1 MDAFEREMWEAE
13 LRARERQKRLRR
25 RARQRRRRIRR
36 RRRLL
41 VVIAAAILLLL
52 LLIGMIRLIIG
63 LIPKGQQTEETP
75 KQQTEQVQQ
84 SEEEQGQEVTPK
96 NQVVTT
102 QAGLNVRTGPGVSNK
117 RVGLLPGGTTI
128 ITGEEK
134 NNWAQLLSSGYT
146 NYWICTDYVRSID
159 SVEKTG
165 TVDTTGSMRMCL
177 RAGPSTEFAVTMMIP
192 NHTQLKIK
200 FTTEMNG
207 GTWYYTTYRGVS
219 GWISSQYVR

>member
-1 MDAFEREMWEAE
+1 MDTFDQEMWEAE
-13 LRARERQKRLRR
+13 LRARERRKQLRR

-36 RRRLL
+36 RRRLT
-41 VVIAAAILLLL
+41 VVVVGFVLLLL
-52 LLIGMIRLIIG
+52 LLIGLIRLVIG
-63 LIPKGQQTEETP
+63 LIPDKKTEDTP
-75 KQQTEQVQQ
+75 KQTEVTQQ
-84 SEEEQGQEVTPK
+84 AEEEPADEVTPK

-117 RVGLLPGGTTI
+117 RIGLLPGGTTI

-146 NYWICTDYVRSID
+146 NYWVCTDYVRSID
-159 SVEKTG
+159 SVQKTG
-165 TVDTTGSMRMCL
+165 TVSTTGSMRMCL

-192 NHTQLKIK
+192 NHTQLKIT

-219 GWISSQYVR
+219 GWISAQYIT